1 MNKTLERFLR
11 YARMDTT
18 SNELAA
24 ESPSSAGQWALA
36 RMLEGELKAMGCEK
50 VRLDEHCNVYG
61 LVPANT
67 QGQPSIALL
76 AHLDTA
82 DAVPGRNF
90 SPWVTR
96 YEGQDILLNEQLG
109 IKLSADDF
117 PALKD
122 YLGQELVV
130 TDGTTVLGAD
140 DKAGIAAI
148 MAAGE
153 ALLASPGIPHGD
165 VWLVFTPDEEI
176 GAGAELLDLEYIKA
190 DFGYTVDGG
199 ALNEIEYENFYAA
212 SARVI
217 INGRNVHPGYA
228 KGKMINAS
236 KVAMEYHQLLPQEQ
250 CPEMTEGYE
259 GFFHLRNLQ
268 GNEENAVLDYL
279 IRDHDK
285 ALFSQKKLTMENAA
299 RQINQRYPKG
309 TAELE
314 LKDSYANMREV
325 IERAPHV
332 IARAERAISA
342 CGMSPVSRPIRGGT
356 DGARLSF
363 RGLPCPNLGTGG
375 VNWHSVYEFLPVE
388 ALEKAAKV
396 LVEIVRAQ

>member
-24 ESPSSAGQWALA
+24 ETPSSKGQWALA

-153 ALLASPGIPHGD
+153 ALLATASIPHGD